1 MSSYQQSVT
10 PGPPN
15 QVYPT
20 LPAAPPRMPARFPG
34 QQQHSLRRNA
44 GQAAQP
50 AVQLRRPGQA
60 AEGLVDGPLADD
72 VAQHPGPQEQY
83 RPGRQDQQ
91 QDQEERDQQ
100 EQDEEIQ
107 IVDPTQEVRNW

>member
-1 MSSYQQSVT
+1 
-10 PGPPN
+10 
-15 QVYPT
+15 
-20 LPAAPPRMPARFPG
+20 MPARLPA
-34 QQQHSLRRNA
+34 QQQHSLRRTNA

-50 AVQLRRPGQA
+50 AAQSRRPGQA
-60 AEGLVDGPLADD
+60 AEGLIDGPLADD